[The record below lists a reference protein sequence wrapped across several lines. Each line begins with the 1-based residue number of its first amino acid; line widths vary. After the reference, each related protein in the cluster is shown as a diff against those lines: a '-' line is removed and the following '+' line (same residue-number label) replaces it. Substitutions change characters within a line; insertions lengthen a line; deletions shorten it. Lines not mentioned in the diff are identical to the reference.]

1 MDEMVPSMEGSVFC
15 VGHSFQEG
23 TQPFIPIMSIKPSP
37 KVHFKPCALGD
48 SVYQT
53 LEFINQ
59 TDTPAYFKFGAAPEG
74 EVRVFPKQGVVEAK
88 SFSIILL
95 EFVPSKEGPF

>member
-1 MDEMVPSMEGSVFC
+1 MY
-15 VGHSFQEG
+15 
-23 TQPFIPIMSIKPSP
+23 
-37 KVHFKPCALGD
+37 FKPCALGD

-59 TDTPAYFKFGAAPEG
+59 TDTPAYYKFGANLEG

-95 EFVPSKEGPF
+95 EFVPTKEGSFHTTLYASLNHSASN

>member
-1 MDEMVPSMEGSVFC
+1 MDEMVPSIEGSLFC

-23 TQPFIPIMSIKPSP
+23 TQPFIPIMSIKPSH
-37 KVHFKPCALGD
+37 KVYFKPCALGE

-59 TDTPAYFKFGAAPEG
+59 TDTPAYFKFGVNLVG
-74 EVRVFPKQGVVEAK
+74 EVKVFP
-88 SFSIILL
+88 
-95 EFVPSKEGPF
+95 